1 MSIVISKSSLFD
13 LRWSKGN
20 IVNVCTS
27 ESALLTATASSSCES
42 AAFTCGSTNLQN
54 HSASVAMEGGNDLD
68 IILCHHFLFSS
79 GIFTSKRIG
88 L

>member
-13 LRWSKGN
+13 LRWSNGN
-20 IVNVCTS
+20 IVNVCTFES
-27 ESALLTATASSSCES
+27 ELLTATASSSCES
-42 AAFTCGSTNLQN
+42 AAYTCGSTNLQN
-54 HSASVAMEGGNDLD
+54 HSSSVAILGGNDLD

-79 GIFTSKRIG
+79 GKVSSKRIG